1 MHVRRTAALAAMIL
15 LSACGGG
22 AVGYSAPVGIS
33 LDARS
38 GDVVSGHVEV
48 DKNVNTESGNPYGAF
63 TNAAVQKLGR
73 VPGRIAVTSATLA
86 LEPSSTGVTGLE
98 QVLGGATSVSF
109 QMNGSG
115 ATYPV
120 ATLAAPSGRGPQA
133 MLVSFDSTSLPPGD
147 YVELAG
153 GAFKVV
159 LAGPAASG
167 FAAGSATAN
176 MVVTFGF
183 VAYE

>member
-1 MHVRRTAALAAMIL
+1 MLARRMAVLSAMVF

-33 LDARS
+33 LDAKS
-38 GDVVSGHVEV
+38 GDVASGRIEI
-48 DKNVNTESGNPYGAF
+48 DKNVNTENGNPYGAF
-63 TNAAVQKLGR
+63 TNAAAQKLGR
-73 VPGRIAVTSATLA
+73 VPGRIAVTSATLT
-86 LEPSSTGVTGLE
+86 LEPSSTGVTALE

-115 ATYPV
+115 NAFPV
-120 ATLAAPSGRGPQA
+120 ATLATPSGVGPQA
-133 MLVSFDSTSLPPGD
+133 MSVSFDSTRMPPDD
-147 YVELAG
+147 YAELVG
-153 GAFKVV
+153 GGFKVV

-167 FAAGSATAN
+167 FAAAAATAN